1 MTAAGER
8 SGERDTMT
16 DNGYSKPLPRP
27 DPVTQ
32 PFWDSVKAHA
42 MSIQRCSACRRY
54 VFYPRM
60 HCPACFGRDL
70 AWMPVSG
77 RGVVHAF
84 TVVHYHSTPA
94 FRADTPY
101 VVALIELDEGVRMM
115 SNLVDVTPDPQH
127 VRVGLPVEVV
137 YDDVTSEIALPK
149 FRPTSDG

>member
-1 MTAAGER
+1 
-8 SGERDTMT
+8 MT
-16 DNGYSKPLPRP
+16 DDGYSKPLPRP

-42 MSIQRCSACRRY
+42 MSIQRCSTCRRY

-60 HCPACFGRDL
+60 HCPSCFGRDL

-84 TVVHYHSTPA
+84 TIVHYHSTPA
-94 FRADTPY
+94 FRADAPY

-127 VRVGLPVEVV
+127 VHVGLPVAVV
-137 YDDVTSEIALPK
+137 YDDVTPELTLPK
-149 FRPTSDG
+149 FRPASDG

>member
-1 MTAAGER
+1 
-8 SGERDTMT
+8 
-16 DNGYSKPLPRP
+16 
-27 DPVTQ
+27 
-32 PFWDSVKAHA
+32 
-42 MSIQRCSACRRY
+42 
-54 VFYPRM
+54 
-60 HCPACFGRDL
+60 
-70 AWMPVSG
+70 MPVSG

-137 YDDVTSEIALPK
+137 YDDVTPELTLPK
-149 FRPTSDG
+149 FRPSTD